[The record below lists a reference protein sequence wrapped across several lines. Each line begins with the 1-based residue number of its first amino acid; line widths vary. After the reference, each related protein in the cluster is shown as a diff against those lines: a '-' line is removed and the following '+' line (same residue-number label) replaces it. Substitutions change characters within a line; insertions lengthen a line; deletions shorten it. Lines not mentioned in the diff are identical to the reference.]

1 MRAMSSRT
9 IEAPPRVTTARRRR
23 SRALAPPFGL
33 LVPTLVLLL
42 VIVLIPFVVGI
53 YVSLTNLNQYTIAH
67 WSTAPFIFLR
77 NYINSFSQVNAIG
90 ASFVQSI
97 WVSISFSVLTT
108 IIILPIGIGAAL
120 LLTDEFPLR
129 GWFRSLFL
137 LPYVIPVFVN
147 GIVWRLMF
155 LNGFGLI
162 DQGLAALHLASKN
175 TFWLIGPH
183 AFWALVIADV
193 WASWPFIYLMALAAL
208 QGVPGEVYDSATVD
222 GAGPFNTLARV
233 TLPIIWPT
241 LALAALLSTISHF
254 NNFALPFVMFG
265 TPPPPATD
273 VLPLTVYISSFQVF
287 DFGLGSAMSVLSLI
301 IILVPA
307 AIYMRLVRLGA
318 LQ

>member
-1 MRAMSSRT
+1 MSSQT
-9 IEAPPRVTTARRRR
+9 VEAQAPVTAARRARR
-23 SRALAPPFGL
+23 NRGLAPPYGL
-33 LVPTLVLLL
+33 LVPTLLLLL
-42 VIVLIPFVVGI
+42 VVIAIPFVIGI
-53 YVSLTNLNQYTIAH
+53 YVSLTDLNQYTIAH

-77 NYINSFSQVNAIG
+77 NYVNSFSQANSIG
-90 ASFVQSI
+90 ASFLQSV

-120 LLTDEFPLR
+120 LLNDEFPLR

-137 LPYVIPVFVN
+137 LPYVIPVFVT

-155 LNGFGLI
+155 MNSFGLI
-162 DQGLAALHLASKN
+162 DQLLAALHLGSRDSY
-175 TFWLIGPH
+175 WLIGPH

-208 QGVPGEVYDSATVD
+208 QGVPQEVYDSSTMD
-222 GAGPFNTLARV
+222 GAGPLNGLFRI

-241 LALAALLSTISHF
+241 IALAALLSTIFHF

-273 VLPLTVYISSFQVF
+273 VLPVTVYINSFQVF
-287 DFGLGSAMSVLSLI
+287 NFGLGSAMSVLSLI
-301 IILVPA
+301 VILIPA
-307 AIYMRLVRLGA
+307 AAYIRLVRLGA
-318 LQ
+318 VQ